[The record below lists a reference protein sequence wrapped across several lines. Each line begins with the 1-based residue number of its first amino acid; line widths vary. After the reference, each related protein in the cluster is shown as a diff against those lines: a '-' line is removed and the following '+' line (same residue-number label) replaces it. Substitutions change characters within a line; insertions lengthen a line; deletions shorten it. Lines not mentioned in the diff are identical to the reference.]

1 MHGKRVATSAALMCA
16 TVMVVLPSAASA
28 GDTECV
34 GALSG
39 VHDNVIV
46 PPGASCTLAGAT
58 VAGTVKAQQDARLF
72 ASDNLVEGNIV
83 GDKAE
88 VMDLRRNT
96 VGGSI
101 DVKEGETDDPGVDDV
116 QIFGNQLPGNGDI
129 KVEKMTG
136 EIEVG
141 VLRDPSL
148 GNVVAVGNIFVQEN
162 RPVPQEGFFGLEVSS
177 NTVGGNLQVFKTM
190 GPAPKAVNN
199 NRVAE
204 NLQCKEND
212 EPFASAGNTAGQAED
227 QCRT

>member
-1 MHGKRVATSAALMCA
+1 MYGKRVGISAAFMCA
-16 TVMVVLPSAASA
+16 TVMLVVPSVASA

-46 PPGASCTLAGAT
+46 PPGASCTLTGAT
-58 VAGTVKAQQDARLF
+58 VAGTVKAQQDAQLF
-72 ASDNLVEGNIV
+72 ASDNVVAGNII

-101 DVKEGETDDPGVDDV
+101 DVKEGETDDAADDV
-116 QIFGNQLPGNGDI
+116 QIFGNQLHGNGDI
-129 KVEKMTG
+129 KVEKMAG

-148 GNVVAVGNIFVQEN
+148 GNVVAAGNIFVQEN
-162 RPVPQEGFFGLEVSS
+162 TPVPQEGFFGLEVSS
-177 NTVGGNLQVFKTM
+177 NIVGGNLQVFKTM
-190 GPAPKAVNN
+190 GSAPKAVNN

-212 EPFASAGNTAGQAED
+212 EPFESAGNTAGQFED
-227 QCRT
+227 QCRA